1 MTSGRAKLALI
12 VFTLFILMVSF
23 ISSIRGTSGQKV
35 PKDQVQY
42 LVGVSQPNLI
52 EPWRIV
58 MNEEIKREVARH
70 SDLRV
75 IFTDA
80 ANDSKQQTDDVH
92 KLMGYGI
99 DLLIISLDDPILLT
113 PTIAEV
119 YAKIPVIVLGRGV
132 TGYDYTLYIGTDN
145 RLIGSKAGEYVKQ
158 LLGPS
163 GGSIV
168 EIQGVQGSPT
178 VEERSLGFREALA
191 GQDNLRLL
199 HTVYADWQRDRAEDE
214 MSAVLMRSP
223 RIDLVFAQNDAMAL
237 GASRALQRSGL
248 QDVKIIGVDGVNSE
262 NGGLPLVKNGIL
274 SGTFTS
280 PTGGGEAI
288 RYALDILNKEKGIP
302 KKVILRSYRITPDNA
317 AAFEQRLAS
326 YPAISS
332 PFTEER
338 HQLKIGFAQVGT
350 ESGWR
355 LAHTNSVMAAAKEEG
370 FELLYENADQSQAKQ
385 VEAIRKFIQAR
396 VDIIVFSPVVKT
408 GWDQVLQ
415 EAKQAGIPVILSDR
429 EVKTEDDS
437 LWTSYIG
444 SDFVEEGRRAARWL
458 LQELGSRGR
467 KVQIVELQGTE
478 GSDPAAGRKQGFE
491 EVIGNDFNF
500 QLIESLKGDF
510 TLESGRALMSEA
522 LQRRDGDIQVV
533 YAHNDDMALGAMQAI
548 ERFGLQPGK
557 DIVIIS
563 IDATKTALKA
573 LATGKLNFVVEC
585 NPLLGPQLM
594 KAVKDHKEGKELPMK
609 IITSEGVFTQDSA
622 KRELQSREY

>member
-1 MTSGRAKLALI
+1 MISGRAKLAFI
-12 VFTLFILMVSF
+12 AFTLFILMVSF
-23 ISSIRGTSGQKV
+23 VSSVRDTNGQ
-35 PKDQVQY
+35 KDQVQY

-52 EPWRIV
+52 EPWRVV
-58 MNEEIKREVARH
+58 MNEEIKREVSRH

-80 ANDSKQQTDDVH
+80 ANDSKQQKDDVY

-158 LLGPS
+158 LLGPN

-168 EIQGVQGSPT
+168 EIQGVQGSPM
-178 VEERSLGFREALA
+178 VDERSLGFREAIA

-199 HTVYADWQRDRAEDE
+199 QTVYADWQRDRAEDE
-214 MSAVLMRSP
+214 MAAVLKRSP
-223 RIDLVFAQNDAMAL
+223 HIDLVFAQNDAMAL
-237 GASRALQRSGL
+237 GASRALRRSGL

-262 NGGLPLVKNGIL
+262 NGGLQLVKNGIL
-274 SGTFTS
+274 SATFTS
-280 PTGGGEAI
+280 PTVGGEAI
-288 RYALDILNKEKGIP
+288 RYALDILNREKGIP
-302 KKVILRSYRITPDNA
+302 KKVILRSHRITTDND

-326 YPAISS
+326 YPIIPSQVTGEKH
-332 PFTEER
+332 P
-338 HQLKIGFAQVGT
+338 LKIGFAQVGT

-355 LAHTNSVMAAAKEEG
+355 LAHTNSVMAAAKEEE

-385 VEAIRKFIQAR
+385 VEAIRKFIQAG

-408 GWDQVLQ
+408 GWDQVLK

-458 LQELGSRGR
+458 LQEFGSRGR
-467 KVQIVELQGTE
+467 EVHIVELQGTE

-491 EVIGNDFNF
+491 EVISNDFNF

-522 LQRRDGDIQVV
+522 LQRRGGDIQVV
-533 YAHNDDMALGAMQAI
+533 YAHNDDMALGAM
-548 ERFGLQPGK
+548 
-557 DIVIIS
+557 
-563 IDATKTALKA
+563 
-573 LATGKLNFVVEC
+573 
-585 NPLLGPQLM
+585 
-594 KAVKDHKEGKELPMK
+594 
-609 IITSEGVFTQDSA
+609 
-622 KRELQSREY
+622 